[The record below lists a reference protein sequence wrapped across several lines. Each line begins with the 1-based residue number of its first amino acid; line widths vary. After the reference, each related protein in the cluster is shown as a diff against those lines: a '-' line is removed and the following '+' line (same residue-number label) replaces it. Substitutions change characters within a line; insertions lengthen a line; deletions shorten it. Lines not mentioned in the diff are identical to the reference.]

1 MEIEEIQQFCLGLP
15 GVTEEIKWEHN
26 LCFSVAG
33 KLFLLVSLDETPPRA
48 SFKVNE
54 DDFDE
59 ICCKTG
65 FRQAPYFA
73 RNKWVMV
80 EDITLPSRD
89 EWKAF
94 IINSYELVKMKLPA
108 KTRKELIDKR

>member
-1 MEIEEIQQFCLGLP
+1 VEIEEIQQLCLGLP

-33 KLFLLVSLDETPPRA
+33 KIFLLVSLDESPPRA
-48 SFKVNE
+48 SFKVRE
-54 DDFDE
+54 DDFDG

-80 EDITLPSRD
+80 EDITLPD
-89 EWKAF
+89 QNEWKTF
-94 IINSYELVKMKLPA
+94 IKTSYELVKLKLPA
-108 KTRKELIDKR
+108 KTRKEIEDKI

>member
-1 MEIEEIQQFCLGLP
+1 MDIEEIQQFCLGLP

-33 KLFLLVSLDETPPRA
+33 KLFLLVSLDEAPPRA
-48 SFKVNE
+48 SFKVRE

-59 ICCKTG
+59 ISCKTG

-80 EDITLPSRD
+80 EDISLPAID
-89 EWKAF
+89 EWKAY
-94 IINSYELVKMKLPA
+94 IKNSYELVRMKLPA
-108 KTRKELIDKR
+108 KTRKDLRF

>member
-1 MEIEEIQQFCLGLP
+1 MEIEEIQQFCLSLP

-48 SFKVNE
+48 SFKVPE

-65 FRQAPYFA
+65 YRQAPYFA

-80 EDITLPSRD
+80 EDITLPPRD

-94 IINSYELVKMKLPA
+94 ITNSYGLVKMKLPA
-108 KTRKELIDKR
+108 KTRKEISGNS